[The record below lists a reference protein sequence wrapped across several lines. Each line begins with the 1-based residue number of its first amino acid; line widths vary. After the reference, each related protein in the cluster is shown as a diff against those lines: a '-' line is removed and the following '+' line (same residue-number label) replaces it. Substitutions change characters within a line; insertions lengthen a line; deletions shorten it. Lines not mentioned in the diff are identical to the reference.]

1 MPVDNGRF
9 TPQARRL
16 WEALEESE
24 RRSVLSNVWCPV
36 CMQTG
41 EIASYQGRVVQG
53 DVVLSGVC
61 SCCGGDVSSLVETGR
76 AALAELAERCRPFFT
91 GEVRERKHIP
101 AGTRVPVLLAEA
113 DRDLIAEHAW
123 GSSELRSA
131 LDAATVDGA
140 ALRLDLTMDEL
151 DELAGWIA
159 AAANH
164 EERRTLRR
172 RLASV
177 CSRRAWLSR
186 RLHRGL
192 TPATHPPRQP

>member
-1 MPVDNGRF
+1 MDNGRF

-16 WEALEESE
+16 WEALAESE
-24 RRSVLSNVWCPV
+24 RRSVLSSVWCPV
-36 CMQTG
+36 CMQKG

-61 SCCGGDVSSLVETGR
+61 SRCGGDVSRLVETGR

-91 GEVRERKHIP
+91 GEVRKRKHIP
-101 AGTRVPVLLAEA
+101 AGTRVPVSLAGA

-123 GSSELRSA
+123 GSRKLRHA
-131 LDAATVDGA
+131 LDAATMDGA
-140 ALRLDLTMDEL
+140 AVRLNLTMEEL

-164 EERRTLRR
+164 EESRTLQR
-172 RLASV
+172 RLDSLCEKLTDV
-177 CSRRAWLSR
+177 EDSYEEVKERA
-186 RLHRGL
+186 G
-192 TPATHPPRQP
+192 